1 MKKLV
6 IKTASITLAV
16 IIGVMALTFGAL
28 CIFAPKTVAG
38 LFDGAGGYSASV
50 FFYEKQ
56 YNKTQSTD
64 DLYYLVLKLDDQK
77 DPTKTR
83 EYLSVFLALEGVED
97 YCKTFDTTNNKMTT
111 YEYLNGKY
119 ACAIYKD
126 TGIGDTI
133 TFLEKSVAD
142 GYTDYNAYST
152 IISVYGEV
160 LTTEE
165 LNALKSSIQGLTRT
179 NQYVTRDINLINEL
193 LK

>member
-1 MKKLV
+1 
-6 IKTASITLAV
+6 
-16 IIGVMALTFGAL
+16 
-28 CIFAPKTVAG
+28 
-38 LFDGAGGYSASV
+38 
-50 FFYEKQ
+50 
-56 YNKTQSTD
+56 
-64 DLYYLVLKLDDQK
+64 
-77 DPTKTR
+77 
-83 EYLSVFLALEGVED
+83 
-97 YCKTFDTTNNKMTT
+97 MTT

-133 TFLEKSVAD
+133 RFLEESVAD
-142 GYTDYNAYST
+142 GYTDYNAYSI
-152 IISVYGEV
+152 IISVYGED